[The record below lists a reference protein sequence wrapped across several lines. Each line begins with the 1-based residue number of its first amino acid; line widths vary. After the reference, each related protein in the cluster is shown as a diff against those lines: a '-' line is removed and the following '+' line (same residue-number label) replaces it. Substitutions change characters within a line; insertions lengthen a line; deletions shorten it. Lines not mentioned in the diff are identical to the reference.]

1 MGMFKS
7 ANETLADISE
17 ASKKVG
23 GAAEW
28 QTVALVAVAA
38 VSVTA
43 LMIAVAAMLAREN

>member
-1 MGMFKS
+1 MGTFRS
-7 ANETLADISE
+7 AKETLADISE

-43 LMIAVAAMLAREN
+43 LLIAVAAMLSQER

>member
-1 MGMFKS
+1 MGTFRS
-7 ANETLADISE
+7 AKTTLADISE

-38 VSVTA
+38 VAVTA
-43 LMIAVAAMLAREN
+43 LLIATSALVAGRE